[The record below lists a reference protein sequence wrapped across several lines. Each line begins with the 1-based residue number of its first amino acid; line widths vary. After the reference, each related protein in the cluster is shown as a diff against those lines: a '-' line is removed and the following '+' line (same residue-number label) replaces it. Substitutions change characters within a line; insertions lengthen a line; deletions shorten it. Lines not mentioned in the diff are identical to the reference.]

1 MPYGDG
7 WQSQWMG
14 STQLKDTD
22 EVCEVIVINDI
33 ICALIYKEDSV
44 AFFFWRENEA
54 KKKFSD
60 WISIGFVYDENNRQF
75 KKFTDRS
82 L

>member
-1 MPYGDG
+1 
-7 WQSQWMG
+7 MG

-44 AFFFWRENEA
+44 AFFSGEMNEGACVA
-54 KKKFSD
+54 KRNLAT
-60 WISIGFVYDENNRQF
+60 G
-75 KKFTDRS
+75 
-82 L
+82 

>member
-1 MPYGDG
+1 
-7 WQSQWMG
+7 MG

-44 AFFFWRENEA
+44 AFFFWRENEEMCR

-60 WISIGFVYDENNRQF
+60 WIR
-75 KKFTDRS
+75 
-82 L
+82 

>member
-1 MPYGDG
+1 
-7 WQSQWMG
+7 MG

-44 AFFFWRENEA
+44 AFFFWRENNEELCP
-54 KKKFSD
+54 KRNLSD
-60 WISIGFVYDENNRQF
+60 WISRQLLAL
-75 KKFTDRS
+75 R
-82 L
+82 